1 MSGKMSSGTRPKR
14 WIFALFAAM
23 FALYCDK
30 ASLGNSRGHYQEAL
44 WNLVLVGAFL
54 IELRPTL
61 RRTRAALLAVS
72 LFGFHCLV
80 MYLKRDAFPLD
91 SSLILFFGALVEC
104 VILSV
109 VYLRLCQSIDP
120 QGPFGLT
127 NADKE
132 ARKNRAVHLG

>member
-1 MSGKMSSGTRPKR
+1 MSSGTHLQR
-14 WIFALFAAM
+14 WIFGLFAAM

-44 WNLVLVGAFL
+44 WNLVLVGEFL

-61 RRTRAALLAVS
+61 RRKRAALLALS
-72 LFGFHCLV
+72 LFCFHCLV

-91 SSLILFFGALVEC
+91 SSLILIFCALIEC
-104 VILSV
+104 VILMF

-127 NADKE
+127 SAEKE
-132 ARKNRAVHLG
+132 ARKNRAVRLG